1 MKNEILSIGSLVLYK
16 SYPAKVLD
24 IGEKID
30 IEIKNGKKKK
40 VREKDIILL
49 HPGPI
54 SDFELDLDPQ
64 NTEEAWEI
72 LQGENPELRDL
83 AELIFGCYSPK
94 SAWSSWKL
102 IEDGLYF
109 SGSIDSIQVTT
120 PNNFSEK
127 LSLRK
132 KKEKELEDWEIFR
145 ANIEKGNL
153 LERDKKRLFDVERF
167 ALGTSDSSN
176 ILKKLGIKEK
186 VEIAHK
192 FLIDCKF
199 WDVQKNPWPARS
211 SINLNQ
217 VKLDVPIPSKQIRL
231 DLTSL
236 KSFAIDGETTEDPDD
251 AISLDGKYIW
261 VHIADVAAIVKP
273 EGEIDAAARERSSNL
288 YLPNFTRFMLP
299 PKVTTQ
305 IALGLSSTS
314 SALSIGFYFDGDTFH
329 DIQVKPS
336 KIKVTRET
344 YTAVNQK
351 ISDEPFA
358 SLLEITS
365 KYKQLREKQGAV
377 SFDLPEASV
386 KIIAGEVQVDI
397 IDRGKSHDLV
407 SNAMIMA
414 GEAVAIFSQEQSI
427 PIPYITQ
434 DEPEE
439 VVKTNLLSDIFMYRK
454 MFKPSK
460 TSSMAD
466 RHFGLGL
473 NSYCR
478 STSPL
483 RRYADLLVHQQIRA
497 FVTRDEVMK
506 TEEINIRISQ
516 IDFLNSKI
524 RKVERQSNL
533 HFKLIYLSQNK
544 SNIYEAVI
552 VKLEE
557 RKAFVF
563 IPELSLETKIL
574 KKENLDL
581 NQTIFLQLVDVNI
594 PSLEANFRQV
604 KEK

>member
-30 IEIKNGKKKK
+30 IEIKNGKRKK

-64 NTEEAWEI
+64 NIEEAWEI

-365 KYKQLREKQGAV
+365 KYKKLREKQGAV

-483 RRYADLLVHQQIRA
+483 RRYADLLVHQQVRA

-563 IPELSLETKIL
+563 LPELSLETKIL

-604 KEK
+604 EEK

>member
-30 IEIKNGKKKK
+30 IEIKNGKRKK

-64 NTEEAWEI
+64 NIEEAWEI

-365 KYKQLREKQGAV
+365 KYKKLREKQGAV

-483 RRYADLLVHQQIRA
+483 RRYADLLVHQQVRA

-563 IPELSLETKIL
+563 LPELSLETKIL

-604 KEK
+604 EKK

>member
-1 MKNEILSIGSLVLYK
+1 VKNEILSIGSLVLYK

-30 IEIKNGKKKK
+30 IEIKNGKRKK

-64 NTEEAWEI
+64 NIEEAWEI

-365 KYKQLREKQGAV
+365 KYKKLREKQGAV

-483 RRYADLLVHQQIRA
+483 RRYADLLVHQQVRA

-563 IPELSLETKIL
+563 LPELSLETKIL

-604 KEK
+604 EKK